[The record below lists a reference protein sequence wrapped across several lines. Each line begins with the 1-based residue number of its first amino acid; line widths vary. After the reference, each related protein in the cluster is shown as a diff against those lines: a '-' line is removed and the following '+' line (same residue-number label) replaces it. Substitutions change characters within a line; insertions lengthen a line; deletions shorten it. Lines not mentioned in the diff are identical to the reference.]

1 MCEGMVKELCS
12 RYGDLFMIW
21 FDGGADDPTK
31 YGADVLP
38 IVQHYQPNCLFYH
51 NSQRA
56 DFRWG
61 GSESGNV
68 PYPSWSTFPF
78 PFSHADKKDVVFAN
92 DFYLLK
98 HGDKDGKFW
107 MPAMSDA
114 PLRGFNGGHDWFWN
128 PNEDN
133 HVYPLE
139 NLMKMYR
146 NSVGHNSTLIIGL
159 TPDNRGLIP
168 DADVKRLKEWGEA
181 IKSEYANPIVKWN
194 GDKDDYVLNTDQ
206 PVKEIVLQEKIEQGE
221 RVRSFVVE
229 SLIKNKWVKV
239 DEGTCI
245 GNKYIHVFDQPVSCK
260 KIRLRILV
268 SLGKPMIES
277 FIVY

>member
-1 MCEGMVKELCS
+1 
-12 RYGDLFMIW
+12 
-21 FDGGADDPTK
+21 
-31 YGADVLP
+31 
-38 IVQHYQPNCLFYH
+38 
-51 NSQRA
+51 
-56 DFRWG
+56 
-61 GSESGNV
+61 
-68 PYPSWSTFPF
+68 
-78 PFSHADKKDVVFAN
+78 
-92 DFYLLK
+92 
-98 HGDKDGKFW
+98 
-107 MPAMSDA
+107 MSDA

-181 IKSEYANPIVKWN
+181 IKSEYANPIVKWD
-194 GDKDDYVLNTDQ
+194 GVKDDYVLNTDH

-245 GNKYIHVFDQPVSCK
+245 CNKYIHVFDQPISCK
-260 KIRLRILV
+260 KIRLRILESV
-268 SLGKPMIES
+268 GKPMIES